1 VVNGNG
7 HGGNGRGEAS
17 ECAQLMQEDADL
29 VARIRLLN
37 EEVLA
42 LRKRRYQIR
51 VRIEVLK
58 DLVRA
63 ERRERLSPEFIS
75 RISEAR
81 EFG

>member
-1 VVNGNG
+1 
-7 HGGNGRGEAS
+7 
-17 ECAQLMQEDADL
+17 MQEDADL
-29 VARIRLLN
+29 VSRIRVLN

-51 VRIEVLK
+51 LRVEVLK

-75 RISEAR
+75 RIGEAR